1 MTSPRPHQT
10 EWSTA
15 PPAEQAVSGQMGPTS
30 SRSPADHTLHGSAHA
45 SHGGSHM
52 WMMLVMC
59 LPLVAV
65 GLWSL
70 VNGGGVGRLLGGV
83 ACMAMM
89 MLMHRS
95 SGTGHRH

>member
-1 MTSPRPHQT
+1 
-10 EWSTA
+10 
-15 PPAEQAVSGQMGPTS
+15 
-30 SRSPADHTLHGSAHA
+30 
-45 SHGGSHM
+45 M

>member
-1 MTSPRPHQT
+1 MTSPHPHQT
-10 EWSTA
+10 EWSDAT
-15 PPAEQAVSGQMGPTS
+15 PADHSLDGQIGNTS
-30 SRSPADHTLHGSAHA
+30 SPADHTLHGSAHQ
-45 SHGGSHM
+45 SHGGSHK

-65 GLWSL
+65 GIWSL
-70 VNGGGVGRLLGGV
+70 VNGGGVGRLIAGL

-95 SGTGHRH
+95 TGTGHRH